1 MEEMQK
7 DEGLSLLDIVRVL
20 LHKIKLLILVVIIG
34 AASGAFIGWWRYAN
48 VKNYGT
54 SIEFYVNPEKP
65 KEVGS
70 SSNNAANAVGSQYGV
85 YGAYGRHV
93 MDAIVKLLE
102 SESFAEQ
109 LMLNGQK
116 LPCVDVNK
124 AETPDDY
131 YPNLNEQKYLNAS
144 NAIAG
149 MDELWKKIGE
159 EYDAPRASALNALE
173 DEWERAGQVGSFTIS
188 ACEKLLSSDRN
199 GEYNDL
205 KEAYDSPKF
214 PLFLLAE
221 IALMNLDS
229 LFIYEPQVSAKNKE
243 KAKELRK
250 LVEELRTKLVTLKH
264 SEIFDSNKHISPEAW
279 KGIASCRGSF
289 TQAVEEK
296 EGLKHFVIRYTIT
309 SDDGVW
315 RNGDYYYD
323 NVYTSHYNHILY
335 QEDIEEIYKR
345 KLQRE
350 KQESDEYYAHFTKY
364 FKNGVI
370 PAKYKGFEE
379 YLIDPTIDERI
390 IKELGT
396 FVLMY
401 NSPEHQRSHT
411 DFAHSKHASFYLED
425 LQRAERLVKKEKEE
439 NQRKREEKDSAIEGA
454 RKRYQQ
460 KSFFW
465 KMLNR
470 KLNPER
476 LDFESM
482 ETEEI
487 KELYTGGKKTK

>member
-1 MEEMQK
+1 MEN
-7 DEGLSLLDIVRVL
+7 
-20 LHKIKLLILVVIIG
+20 ILYIIG
-34 AASGAFIGWWRYAN
+34 
-48 VKNYGT
+48 
-54 SIEFYVNPEKP
+54 
-65 KEVGS
+65 
-70 SSNNAANAVGSQYGV
+70 
-85 YGAYGRHV
+85 
-93 MDAIVKLLE
+93 
-102 SESFAEQ
+102 
-109 LMLNGQK
+109 
-116 LPCVDVNK
+116 
-124 AETPDDY
+124 PD
-131 YPNLNEQKYLNAS
+131 
-144 NAIAG
+144 
-149 MDELWKKIGE
+149 
-159 EYDAPRASALNALE
+159 
-173 DEWERAGQVGSFTIS
+173 
-188 ACEKLLSSDRN
+188 
-199 GEYNDL
+199 NDL
-205 KEAYDSPKF
+205 RGDYASPKY
-214 PLFLLAE
+214 PLYLFAE

-229 LFIYEPQVSAKNKE
+229 LFIYEPGVSDKNKK
-243 KAKELRK
+243 KAQELREQIEK
-250 LVEELRTKLVTLKH
+250 LRAKLVTLNL
-264 SEIFDSNKHISPEAW
+264 SESFDSNKHISPEAW
-279 KGIASCRGSF
+279 KGMASCRGSF

-370 PAKYKGFEE
+370 PSEYKGFEE

-411 DFAHSKHASFYLED
+411 DFAHSKCASFYLED
-425 LQRAERLVKKEKEE
+425 LQRAERLVKKDKEE
-439 NQRKREEKDSAIEGA
+439 TQRKREEKDAAIEDA

-465 KMLNR
+465 KFLNR

>member
-1 MEEMQK
+1 MSKIVFNTFRRYPRFIDNEE
-7 DEGLSLLDIVRVL
+7 EFRYLEEA
-20 LHKIKLLILVVIIG
+20 IKN
-34 AASGAFIGWWRYAN
+34 A
-48 VKNYGT
+48 
-54 SIEFYVNPEKP
+54 
-65 KEVGS
+65 KEIS
-70 SSNNAANAVGSQYGV
+70 
-85 YGAYGRHV
+85 
-93 MDAIVKLLE
+93 
-102 SESFAEQ
+102 
-109 LMLNGQK
+109 
-116 LPCVDVNK
+116 
-124 AETPDDY
+124 T
-131 YPNLNEQKYLNAS
+131 
-144 NAIAG
+144 
-149 MDELWKKIGE
+149 
-159 EYDAPRASALNALE
+159 ALE
-173 DEWERAGQVGSFTIS
+173 T
-188 ACEKLLSSDRN
+188 LSEEEIEMYLS
-199 GEYNDL
+199 GEHSLHYIGPDNDL
-205 KEAYDSPKF
+205 RGDYASPKY
-214 PLFLLAE
+214 PLYLFAE

-229 LFIYEPQVSAKNKE
+229 LFIYEPGVSDKNKK
-243 KAKELRK
+243 KARELREQIEK
-250 LVEELRTKLVTLKH
+250 LRAKLVTLNL
-264 SEIFDSNKHISPEAW
+264 SESFDSNKHISPEAW
-279 KGIASCRGSF
+279 KGMASCRGSF

-370 PAKYKGFEE
+370 PSEYKGFEE

-411 DFAHSKHASFYLED
+411 DFAHSKYASFYLED
-425 LQRAERLVKKEKEE
+425 LQRAERLVKKDKEE
-439 NQRKREEKDSAIEGA
+439 TQRKREEKDAAIEDA

-465 KMLNR
+465 KFLNR